1 MTDERVADELL
12 EFFKALADPNRLKIV
27 GLLARQS
34 YTGEQL
40 AAMLGIGESTVSHH
54 LARLVEAGL
63 VSARAQSYYSIY
75 ALQTDAI
82 RAKAQRLLSRSEL
95 PKLAEDV
102 NLDAFDQKVLAN
114 FTDEEGR
121 ISRFPGQ
128 QNKFV
133 VLLRHVLQAFEPGVR
148 YTEKEV
154 NQILLRFNADTARLR
169 RGLIEFRMMERE
181 GGGGAYWRI
190 DAEAGGTAP
199 ASA

>member
-1 MTDERVADELL
+1 VADELL

-40 AAMLGIGESTVSHH
+40 AAMLGIAESTVSHH
-54 LARLVEAGL
+54 LTRLVEAGL
-63 VSARAQSYYSIY
+63 VSARAEGYYSIY

-95 PKLAEDV
+95 PKLAQDV

-114 FTDEEGR
+114 FTDAEGR

-148 YTEKEV
+148 YTEREV

-169 RGLIEFRMMERE
+169 RGLIEYRMMDRE

-190 DAEAGGTAP
+190 VAEAGAEAGGSAP